1 MSSEDVQAK
10 LLDRKQA
17 VEQEFNLLSEER
29 TKLIEQGKVLNQ
41 RMSAIG
47 ARQAQLQG
55 AFQEI
60 KTLLGEPE
68 QKPLP
73 DETETVSET
82 EVEVVESDAKED

>member
-1 MSSEDVQAK
+1 MSQEDVKAK

-17 VEQEFNLLSEER
+17 VEQEFKLLGEER
-29 TKLIEQGKVLNQ
+29 EKLIEQGKVLNQ

-60 KTLLGEPE
+60 KNLLGEE
-68 QKPLP
+68 EVQKPLP
-73 DETETVSET
+73 DESVEAPTEPSE
-82 EVEVVESDAKED
+82 A